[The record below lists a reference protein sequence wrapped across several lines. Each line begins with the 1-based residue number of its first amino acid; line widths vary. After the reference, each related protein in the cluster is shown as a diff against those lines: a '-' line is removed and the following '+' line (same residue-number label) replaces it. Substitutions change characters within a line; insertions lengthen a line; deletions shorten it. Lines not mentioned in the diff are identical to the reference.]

1 MNESVTPERCA
12 SLAVFYDGACPL
24 CQREI
29 ALYRDLPATAPV
41 EFVDISDPAQSVPS
55 GQSREA
61 WLARFHV
68 QHADGRIESGAR
80 AFLALWARLPYWR
93 WLARLCALPGVAAL
107 LELMYRAFLRVRPAI
122 QRLAVRRWGR
132 RR

>member
-1 MNESVTPERCA
+1 MNEPMTAERCA

-41 EFVDISDPAQSVPS
+41 EFVDISNPAQAVPE

-93 WLARLCALPGVAAL
+93 WLARLGALPGVAAG
-107 LELMYRAFLRVRPAI
+107 LEGMYVLFLRVRPGL
-122 QRLAVRRWGR
+122 QWLARRAR
-132 RR
+132 R

>member
-93 WLARLCALPGVAAL
+93 WLARLGALPGVATL
-107 LELMYRAFLRVRPAI
+107 LELMYRAFLRVRPAM
-122 QRLAVRRWGR
+122 QRLAARRWGGSA
-132 RR
+132 